1 MLRVGVFALVTSF
14 GCSDSD
20 CPCPVFPHIVFP
32 KTVVVTEGGSTTFA
46 LSLDEAPTSQLNGFL
61 NTLDQSVAVVMPSKF
76 EMSPTNYPAL
86 MTLYGVDDMAP
97 NPSNRSTSFEG
108 RFALDDAVYG
118 GGKAQVVDNQSL
130 NVIATNWNITLMP
143 SSSTTFG
150 VELTQPPAASTT
162 ITLVLGANGTNASL
176 IAVSPGT
183 LVFGPADYNIAQTV
197 TVTSDMETGAT
208 QIELS
213 PSNGVPAQEV
223 LVTVVQ

>member
-1 MLRVGVFALVTSF
+1 MLRVGVLVLVASF

-46 LSLDEAPTSQLNGFL
+46 LWLDQPPTSQLNGFL
-61 NTLDQSVAVVMPSKF
+61 NTLDQSVAVVMPTKF

-86 MTLYGVDDMAP
+86 MTLYGVDDMTP

-118 GGKAQVVDNQSL
+118 GGKVQVVDKQSL
-130 NVIATNWNITLMP
+130 NVIATNWGVTMTP
-143 SSSTTFG
+143 SSTATFG
-150 VELTQPPAASTT
+150 VQLTQAPAASTT

-176 IAVSPGT
+176 IGISPDT
-183 LVFGPADYNIAQTV
+183 LVFGSADYDVPQTV
-197 TVTSDMETGAT
+197 TVTSSAQIGTT

-213 PSNGVPAQEV
+213 PSNGLQPQEV
-223 LVTVVQ
+223 LVTVLQ